1 MSEMQSLWAQ
11 NDYGVEIIHAPT
23 QFSYGN
29 YALPV
34 NTWGWENQSILL
46 ISTGF
51 RQPANNSGGEAM
63 ELWALEPEGTMYP
76 LADFVGISASNSSEE
91 LIVFPNPTS
100 EFIQIQTSDR
110 TNGSVTI
117 QIIDQTGKIVH
128 QSESVIRNGK
138 LEDRVAVENIPSGVY
153 SLILKND
160 HYLHTSRFSVR

>member
-1 MSEMQSLWAQ
+1 
-11 NDYGVEIIHAPT
+11 
-23 QFSYGN
+23 
-29 YALPV
+29 
-34 NTWGWENQSILL
+34 
-46 ISTGF
+46 
-51 RQPANNSGGEAM
+51 
-63 ELWALEPEGTMYP
+63 MYP
-76 LADFVGISASNSSEE
+76 LADFVGVSASSSSEE

-138 LEDRVAVENIPSGVY
+138 LEDRVAVENIPPGMY